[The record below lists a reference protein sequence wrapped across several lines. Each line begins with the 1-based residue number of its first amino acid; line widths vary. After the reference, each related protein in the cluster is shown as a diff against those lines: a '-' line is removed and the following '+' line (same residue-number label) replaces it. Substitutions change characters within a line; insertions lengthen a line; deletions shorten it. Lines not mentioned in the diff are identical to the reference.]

1 MAQNKFLSFLNSL
14 DKGASD
20 RYSITEFL
28 ANVLTPGDEMEYVN
42 GELMTTG
49 GKPVENIGDKTY
61 YGTLGQA
68 NFAGND
74 PIKDGLLSKMTE
86 APDKVARKLGLL
98 ETSPPPL
105 RPDLSP
111 SSDISAFS
119 NLLPYEDMLQL
130 QDMAMPNKQGFVKY
144 LTDMYNRD
152 PQNYSYSMSQ
162 PDGLASL
169 ARAFNTIS
177 MAESFLDPSEK
188 SYSPGAIVDF
198 PENLEKYIENNT
210 LTGPNVQPYDGPGAV
225 IELPEYMKKKMGLL

>member
-20 RYSITEFL
+20 RNSITEFL

-49 GKPVENIGDKTY
+49 GQPVEDIGRKTY

-86 APDKVARKLGLL
+86 APDKAAKKFGLL

-105 RPDLSP
+105 RPSPAP
-111 SSDISAFS
+111 SSDISAFT

-152 PQNYSYSMSQ
+152 PQNYSYNMSQ
-162 PDGLASL
+162 PDGLAAL
-169 ARAFNTIS
+169 ARDFNTIS
-177 MAESFLDPSEK
+177 MAESFFDPSEK
-188 SYSPGAIVDF
+188 SYSPGALLD
-198 PENLEKYIENNT
+198 PET
-210 LTGPNVQPYDGPGAV
+210 LNRPYEYKPPMFGPGTGS
-225 IELPEYMKKKMGLL
+225 IIDPSDYMKKKLNL

>member
-20 RYSITEFL
+20 RNSITEFL

-42 GELMTTG
+42 GSLMTTG
-49 GKPVENIGDKTY
+49 GKPVENIGEKTY

-74 PIKDGLLSKMTE
+74 PVKEGLLSKMTE
-86 APDKVARKLGLL
+86 APANTKRKLGLL

-105 RPDLSP
+105 RSSQAP
-111 SSDISAFS
+111 SSDISPFTS
-119 NLLPYEDMLQL
+119 LLPYEDMLQL
-130 QDMAMPNKQGFVKY
+130 QDMAIPNKQGFVKY

-162 PDGLASL
+162 PDGLAAL

-177 MAESFLDPSEK
+177 MAESFLD
-188 SYSPGAIVDF
+188 
-198 PENLEKYIENNT
+198 
-210 LTGPNVQPYDGPGAV
+210 
-225 IELPEYMKKKMGLL
+225 